1 MKILFVLPNMPSD
14 PDDALDPSNS
24 SLRTASAL
32 AGQGHE
38 CHVLAPSL
46 REKVWDRHGLT
57 IHEFA
62 PGMSSSSDASDYG
75 EMLQALREQ
84 EDFDLLRACECWIH
98 YAGIVKLGFIPDIV
112 DCRALDGIG
121 FFLAHQ
127 RLLGCK
133 EAAAPIITSCYVP
146 GFLHDQANWVD
157 TYQFP
162 RYLAHS
168 RELYQ
173 LAASDAILVTSHF
186 MRSALETRLRCDA
199 PYVCPPYLNDA
210 DWPDTSAPGMDDTLL
225 FWGRICY
232 SSGVLSLLK
241 VCRYL
246 WDEGRVFTVHL
257 MGESDFFPVKG
268 RDMATYIREAY
279 GRYVSRGLLKLST
292 GTHRV
297 GSMRQMIH
305 GSRALIYPV
314 FFDTTPNSY
323 LEAMALGRP
332 VIASGFG
339 GQADLIESGRSGLIF
354 HDLDQLEKHIKAILG
369 AGYSELEEMGS
380 YGKERVRSWCNPEAS
395 LHGRVAWYQ
404 DVIESSART
413 TRQLFPSLA
422 KFR

>member
-1 MKILFVLPNMPSD
+1 
-14 PDDALDPSNS
+14 
-24 SLRTASAL
+24 
-32 AGQGHE
+32 
-38 CHVLAPSL
+38 
-46 REKVWDRHGLT
+46 
-57 IHEFA
+57 
-62 PGMSSSSDASDYG
+62 
-75 EMLQALREQ
+75 
-84 EDFDLLRACECWIH
+84 
-98 YAGIVKLGFIPDIV
+98 
-112 DCRALDGIG
+112 
-121 FFLAHQ
+121 
-127 RLLGCK
+127 
-133 EAAAPIITSCYVP
+133 
-146 GFLHDQANWVD
+146 
-157 TYQFP
+157 
-162 RYLAHS
+162 
-168 RELYQ
+168 
-173 LAASDAILVTSHF
+173 
-186 MRSALETRLRCDA
+186 
-199 PYVCPPYLNDA
+199 
-210 DWPDTSAPGMDDTLL
+210 
-225 FWGRICY
+225 
-232 SSGVLSLLK
+232 
-241 VCRYL
+241 
-246 WDEGRVFTVHL
+246 

-404 DVIESSART
+404 DVIESSARHNPPT
-413 TRQLFPSLA
+413 VPKPRE
-422 KFR
+422 FR